1 MDKRHKATVTQ
12 IPIRSY
18 LLFDVGDGSGLAVV
32 VEGKD
37 ELLADPKTQTVVRM
51 WDGDEWGNPEA
62 LSHGYVMEWLSN
74 ERLEEIYELHRAE
87 DALLMEEQGL
97 IAMAKL
103 DLDSLASLVDG
114 DSDDNGIGSM
124 LEPIR
129 QRLERLIKVAEAL
142 KAEASS
148 HADSDNADHQFPGDC
163 GTCTVGRAL

>member
-1 MDKRHKATVTQ
+1 MDKTPKAIVTQ

-32 VEGKD
+32 VEGQD

-51 WDGDEWGNPEA
+51 WRGEEWGNPEA
-62 LSHGYVMEWLSN
+62 LSHGYVTEWLSN

-97 IAMAKL
+97 LAMAKA
-103 DLDSLASLVDG
+103 DLDSLDSLVDG
-114 DSDDNGIGSM
+114 DPDDRGIGSV

-129 QRLERLIKVAEAL
+129 QRLALLIARVEAAE
-142 KAEASS
+142 S
-148 HADSDNADHQFPGDC
+148 
-163 GTCTVGRAL
+163 R